1 MGGGCSKCCGG
12 CNDGYSNW
20 GCFCH
25 KDNWGET
32 KSRAD
37 RAYCDSDESWDGA
50 LLCFKSCPNGYHSAG
65 CCLCEPDNG
74 PPGSIKVWPH
84 QRMYCSSNQVL
95 EGLLCY
101 DRCPSGYFASTVNIC
116 SPNEGAGVKVWL
128 NQRQYCASDK
138 EFVDGLCYEK
148 CAKGWSAVGSGAPTM
163 CTPDGGIGPKVWY
176 SQRMYCKDDE
186 ELKAGMCYIK
196 KEVSD

>member
-12 CNDGYSNW
+12 CNGGYNND
-20 GCFCH
+20 GCFCR
-25 KDNWGET
+25 KNSVGVQKWRTER
-32 KSRAD
+32 S
-37 RAYCDSDESWDGA
+37 YCNSDEYSDGA
-50 LLCFKSCPNGYHSAG
+50 WLCYKRCPDGYNDIG
-65 CCLCEPDNG
+65 LLCEPVG
-74 PPGSIKVWPH
+74 GWPGTVQIWPH
-84 QRMYCSSNQVL
+84 QRMYCSGNQVL

-116 SPNEGAGVKVWL
+116 SPNEGAGAKVWL
-128 NQRQYCASDK
+128 NQRQYCPSDK

-163 CTPDGGIGPKVWY
+163 CTPDGGIGPKVWL
-176 SQRMYCKDDE
+176 SQRQYCQDNE
-186 ELKAGMCYIK
+186 EYKAGMCYIK